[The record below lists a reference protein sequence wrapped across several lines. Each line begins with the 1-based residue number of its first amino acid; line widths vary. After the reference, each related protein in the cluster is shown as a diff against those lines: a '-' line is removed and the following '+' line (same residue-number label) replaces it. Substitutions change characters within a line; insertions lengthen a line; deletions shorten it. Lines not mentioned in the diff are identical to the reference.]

1 MSVSNQVLKPG
12 RLEKIKSE
20 FIIPSGYKV
29 AEEDMQRPWGGFW
42 RISSDQAE
50 QFVDQFFPNLTA
62 EELGKYGT
70 ELSPKILAVEP
81 GQQLSLQY
89 HRRRA
94 EIWRVIAGPVL
105 VALSNKR
112 HQGLWVAYEAG
123 QQLEIPPL
131 TTHRLSAP
139 EAGEWGIIAEVWQH
153 TDSRDP
159 SDEADI
165 TRIADDYDRQ

>member
-94 EIWRVIAGPVL
+94 EVWQVVAGPVL
-105 VALSNKR
+105 VALSSER
-112 HQGLWVAYEAG
+112 QQGIWVAPESG
-123 QQLEIPPL
+123 QLLQIPPM
-131 TTHRLSAP
+131 TTHRLTVA
-139 EAGEWGIIAEVWQH
+139 EGEEWGVIAEVWQH
-153 TDSRDP
+153 TDPRHP

>member
-1 MSVSNQVLKPG
+1 MSVSNQVLKPE

-81 GQQLSLQY
+81 GQKLSLQY

-94 EIWRVIAGPVL
+94 EVWQVIAGPVL
-105 VALSNKR
+105 VALSKEEQ
-112 HQGLWVAYEAG
+112 QGVWVAYESG
-123 QQLEIPPL
+123 QLLQIPPM
-131 TTHRLSAP
+131 TTHRLAVA
-139 EAGEWGIIAEVWQH
+139 EGEEWGIIAEVWQH
-153 TDSRDP
+153 TDPRHP

>member
-94 EIWRVIAGPVL
+94 EVWQVVAGPVL
-105 VALSNKR
+105 VALSSER
-112 HQGLWVAYEAG
+112 QQGIWVAHESG
-123 QQLEIPPL
+123 QLLQIPPM
-131 TTHRLSAP
+131 TTHRLAVA
-139 EAGEWGIIAEVWQH
+139 EGEEWGIIAEVWQH
-153 TDSRDP
+153 TDPRHP